1 LRISPNW
8 LKQFVSFHAD
18 ERKLADALT
27 LAGISVESIVEM
39 PRVAKDPGKTA
50 HHTGS
55 AEERETVTFYEMEIT
70 TNRPDAMCH
79 YGVAREVSAIY
90 NTELKPLTAKLP
102 APQCKSTISVTIDNP
117 ELCARFTGQ
126 EIRNVKIGPSHG
138 EVIERFRDLEQKP
151 INSAADATNYVLL
164 MMGKPT
170 HAFDADKLAGGKII
184 VRNARPGE
192 SLRTLDGVDRKLHP
206 EDLVI
211 ADAEKPVA
219 LAGIMGGW
227 DSMITE
233 STKNIF
239 IESAWFDPTAIRK
252 TARRH
257 AMHTDASHIFE
268 RGADWASTV
277 ISTELVAQTILES
290 GGQRAGDIFDVIARK
305 VGHTPVQL
313 RLSEVKRILG
323 KDIPTAE
330 IERMLAK
337 LGFKVTAKGS
347 GAYSVEI
354 PTWRLDVERE
364 IDVIEEIARVHGYDK
379 FPNTL
384 PSFSEGV
391 VELPTQERD
400 DKLRS
405 TLLALG
411 YNEALSSTFIAR
423 EESQR
428 FSKANP
434 VIIANPLSEEA
445 SAMRTTLVSGMLD
458 MIGRN
463 LNRGV
468 NEVRLFEH
476 GHIYSMQGATTD
488 EHDSLCLG
496 VTASALGGKDA
507 HTIFRI
513 LKGDLEDLLSAF
525 AGELSFDAETP
536 DYFHPGRSARA
547 RLNCLPVAH
556 FGQVSPDVAS
566 ARKLKQDVYIAEI
579 FVEQLY
585 RTDLRRPRYQKLSRF
600 PAVERDFSFLFSDE
614 VSFAQIAGTIIG
626 LRIPELRSVQ
636 PEEIFRGGNL
646 GQGKYSVLVRA
657 TFQSN
662 ERTLRDDEVNAW
674 SAQIIEALKSLGGQQ
689 R

>member
-1 LRISPNW
+1 MRISPSW
-8 LKQFVSFHAD
+8 LKQFVDIPVD

-27 LAGISVESIVEM
+27 LAGISVEAISQVN
-39 PRVAKDPGKTA
+39 GKT
-50 HHTGS
+50 
-55 AEERETVTFYEMEIT
+55 VYEMEIT
-70 TNRPDAMCH
+70 TNRPDAMNH
-79 YGVAREVSAIY
+79 YGVAREISAVY
-90 NTELKPLTAKLP
+90 GTELKPLAAKLLS
-102 APQCKSTISVTIDNP
+102 ASCTRTINVTIENP

-126 EIRNVKIGPSHG
+126 EIRNVKIGSSTG
-138 EVIERFRDLEQKP
+138 EVLERFRDLEQKP
-151 INSAADATNYVLL
+151 INNAADATNYVLL

-184 VRNARPGE
+184 VRNARAGE
-192 SLRTLDGVDRKLHP
+192 MLKTLDGIERKLHA

-219 LAGIMGGW
+219 LAGVMGGR

-233 STKNIF
+233 TTKNVF

-277 ISTELVAQTILES
+277 ISTELVAQIILES
-290 GGQRAGDIFDVIARK
+290 SGQRAGEIVDVIARK
-305 VGHTPVQL
+305 VGHAPVQL
-313 RLSEVKRILG
+313 RVSEVRRILG
-323 KDIPTAE
+323 KEIPASD
-330 IERMLAK
+330 IERMLTK
-337 LGFKVTAKGS
+337 LGFKLSLKADGS
-347 GAYSVEI
+347 YSVEI

-364 IDVIEEIARVHGYDK
+364 IDLIEEVARVHGYDK

-384 PSFSEGV
+384 PSFSSGV
-391 VELPTQERD
+391 IELPTQEKD
-400 DKLRS
+400 EKVRS

-445 SAMRTTLVSGMLD
+445 SAMRTTLVPGMLD
-458 MIGRN
+458 MIARN

-468 NEVRLFEH
+468 DEVRLFEH
-476 GHIYSMQGATTD
+476 GHIYSMQGAATD
-488 EHDSLCLG
+488 EHDSLCFG
-496 VTASALGGKDA
+496 ATASALGSDRVAGDA
-507 HTIFRI
+507 HTTFR
-513 LKGDLEDLLSAF
+513 LFKGDVEDLLTAF
-525 AGELSFDAETP
+525 AGRLSFDAKTP

-547 RLNCLPVAH
+547 KLNGTVVAQ
-556 FGQVSPDVAS
+556 FGQVAPDVTS
-566 ARKLKQDVYIAEI
+566 TRKLKQDVYLAEI
-579 FVEQLY
+579 FIEELY
-585 RTDLRRPRYQKLSRF
+585 STDLRMPRYQKLSRF
-600 PAVERDFSFLFSDE
+600 PAVERDFSFLFEDS
-614 VSFAQIAGTIIG
+614 VSFAQIEQAIRSLKIN
-626 LRIPELRSVQ
+626 ELRSIT
-636 PEEIFRGGNL
+636 PAEIFRGGNI
-646 GQGKYSVLVRA
+646 GSGRHSMLVRT

-662 ERTLRDDEVNAW
+662 DRTLRDDEVNTW
-674 SAQIIEALKSLGGQQ
+674 SARIIEALKQLGGIQ

>member
-1 LRISPNW
+1 MRISPDW
-8 LKQFVSFHAD
+8 LKQFVDLPPD

-27 LAGISVESIVEM
+27 LAGISVESISEVN
-39 PRVAKDPGKTA
+39 GKT
-50 HHTGS
+50 
-55 AEERETVTFYEMEIT
+55 VYEMEIT
-70 TNRPDAMCH
+70 TNRPDAMCQ
-79 YGVAREVSAIY
+79 YGVAREISAIY
-90 NTELKPLTAKLP
+90 NTELKPLSAKLA
-102 APQCKSTISVTIDNP
+102 APSCTRTISVTIENP
-117 ELCARFTGQ
+117 EMCARFTGQ
-126 EIRNVKIGPSHG
+126 EIRNVRIGQSQG
-138 EVIERFRDLEQKP
+138 EVLERFRDLEQKP
-151 INSAADATNYVLL
+151 INNAADATNYVLL

-192 SLRTLDGVDRKLHP
+192 SLKTLDGVDRKLHP

-219 LAGIMGGW
+219 LAGVMGGW

-233 STKNIF
+233 STKNVF
-239 IESAWFDPTAIRK
+239 IESAWFDPTAIRR
-252 TARRH
+252 TTRRH

-277 ISTELVAQTILES
+277 ISTEMVAQIILQS
-290 GGQRAGDIFDVIARK
+290 GGQRAGDIIDVVARK
-305 VGHTPVQL
+305 VGHAPVQL
-313 RLSEVKRILG
+313 RLSDVKRILG
-323 KDIPTAE
+323 KDIPAAE
-330 IERMLAK
+330 IERMLGK
-337 LGFKVTAKGS
+337 LGFKLMPKGA

-354 PTWRLDVERE
+354 PTWRLDVERG
-364 IDVIEEIARVHGYDK
+364 IDVIEEIARIHGYDK

-384 PSFSEGV
+384 PAFSSSV
-391 VELPTQERD
+391 VELPTQEKD

-428 FSKANP
+428 FSKASP
-434 VIIANPLSEEA
+434 VTIANPLSEEA
-445 SAMRTTLVSGMLD
+445 SAMRTTLVPGMLD

-468 NEVRLFEH
+468 DEVRLFEH
-476 GHIYSMQGATTD
+476 GHIYSLQGPTTD
-488 EHDSLCLG
+488 EHDSLCIG
-496 VTASALGGKDA
+496 VTASALSGKDT
-507 HTIFRI
+507 HTAFRT
-513 LKGDLEDLLSAF
+513 LKGDVEDVLGAF
-525 AGELSFDAETP
+525 AGDLAFDAETP

-547 RLNCLPVAH
+547 KLNGTPVAY
-556 FGQVSPDVAS
+556 FGQVSPEVAF
-566 ARKLKQDVYIAEI
+566 ARKLKQDAYLAEI
-579 FVEQLY
+579 FIEQLY
-585 RTDLRRPRYQKLSRF
+585 RTDLRRPRYRKLSRF
-600 PAVERDFSFLFSDE
+600 PAVERDFSFLFTDE
-614 VSFAQIAGTIIG
+614 VTFARIASAIIS
-626 LRIPELRSVQ
+626 LRIPELRSVA

-646 GQGKYSVLVRA
+646 GQGKYSILVRA

-674 SAQIIEALKSLGGQQ
+674 SAQIIEALKALGGQQ

>member
-1 LRISPNW
+1 VKISPAW
-8 LKQFVSFHAD
+8 LKRFVEIPVD

-27 LAGISVESIVEM
+27 LAGIAVEAISQVN
-39 PRVAKDPGKTA
+39 GKT
-50 HHTGS
+50 
-55 AEERETVTFYEMEIT
+55 VYEMEIT
-70 TNRPDAMCH
+70 TNRPDAMNH
-79 YGVAREVSAIY
+79 YGVAREISAIY
-90 NTELKPLTAKLP
+90 GPELKPLAAKLVLP
-102 APQCKSTISVTIDNP
+102 SCTRTIRVTIENP

-126 EIRNVKIGPSHG
+126 EIRNVKIEPSTG
-138 EVIERFRDLEQKP
+138 EVLERFRDLEQKP
-151 INSAADATNYVLL
+151 INNAADATNYVLL

-192 SLRTLDGVDRKLHP
+192 SLKTLDGIERKLHP

-219 LAGIMGGW
+219 LAGVMGGW
-227 DSMITE
+227 DSMIIE

-239 IESAWFDPTAIRK
+239 IESAWFDPTTIRK

-268 RGADWASTV
+268 RGADWASTL
-277 ISTELVAQTILES
+277 ISTELVAQIILQS
-290 GGQRAGDIFDVIARK
+290 GGQRAGEIIDVVARR
-305 VGHTPVQL
+305 VEHAPVQL
-313 RLSEVKRILG
+313 RLAEVRRILG
-323 KDIPTAE
+323 KEIPASE
-330 IERMLAK
+330 IERMLTK
-337 LGFKVTAKGS
+337 LGFKLTAKADGS
-347 GAYSVEI
+347 YSVEI

-384 PSFSEGV
+384 PSFSSGV
-391 VELPTQERD
+391 IELPTQEKD
-400 DKLRS
+400 DKIRA

-428 FSKANP
+428 FSQAHP
-434 VIIANPLSEEA
+434 VIIANPLNEEA
-445 SAMRTTLVSGMLD
+445 SAMRTTLVPGMLD

-468 NEVRLFEH
+468 DEVRLFEH

-488 EHDSLCLG
+488 EHDSLCFG
-496 VTASALGGKDA
+496 ATASALGSNDA
-507 HTIFRI
+507 HTTFRVF
-513 LKGDLEDLLSAF
+513 KGDIEDLLSIF

-536 DYFHPGRSARA
+536 DYFHSGRSVRA
-547 RLNCLPVAH
+547 KLNGTPVAH
-556 FGQVSPDVAS
+556 FGQISPELAS
-566 ARKLKQDVYIAEI
+566 ARKLRQDVYLTEI
-579 FVEQLY
+579 FIEQLY

-600 PAVERDFSFLFSDE
+600 PAAVRDFSFVFDDS
-614 VSFAQIAGTIIG
+614 VGFAQIEQAIRALTIDD
-626 LRIPELRSVQ
+626 LRSVTSQ
-636 PEEIFRGGNL
+636 EIFRGGNI
-646 GQGKYSVLVRA
+646 GVGRYSLLVRT

-662 ERTLRDDEVNAW
+662 DRTLRDDEVNAW
-674 SAQIIEALKSLGGQQ
+674 STRIIEALKGLGGTQ